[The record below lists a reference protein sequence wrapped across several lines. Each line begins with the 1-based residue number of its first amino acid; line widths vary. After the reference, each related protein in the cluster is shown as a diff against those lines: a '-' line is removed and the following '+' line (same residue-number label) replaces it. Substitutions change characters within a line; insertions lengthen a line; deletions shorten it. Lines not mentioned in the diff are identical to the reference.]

1 MSLISRPL
9 ALRIVPLL
17 LVGPLVACT
26 PHDDRL
32 PRQLPTPTTPNVPPV
47 TVAQKEPA
55 PAPKPEPKPEPA
67 PEPKAKEPTEP
78 VRPVPEPAPEPEID
92 PATLEDGV
100 IVQKRI
106 LDAPRFADAGL
117 LDTWCKES
125 IARARGVR
133 KRLQGPQATDAQTL
147 ADYDRMSIELD
158 TVGNMAGLM
167 FQVSPEKAVR
177 DVAEKCTQDISRF
190 ATETSLDKAIYAAL
204 GKIDLAAADDLT
216 RYFVDKTTRN
226 LRRAGVEKDPAA
238 QARISDINAE
248 LVVLGQEY
256 SKTVNEDVRKIV
268 VKADPE
274 NTAGLPEDW
283 LKAHPPKEDG
293 TFEVTTNYPDF
304 FPFQNYAKNAA
315 LREQLYREYLQRGS
329 AVNGER
335 LKKVLALRK
344 ELAELLGYS
353 GWTDYITE
361 DKMTGSAAVV
371 DAFIKDIESV
381 IRPRADRDLAKL
393 LERKKK
399 DFPDATAIEV
409 FDRFYYMN
417 LVRAEGYDFDAQS
430 VRQYFPYAK
439 VKDGI
444 FALYGK
450 LFGVSFAPV
459 ADFPT
464 WAPDVEAWEL
474 KRGDEVLGRFF
485 LDMHPR
491 DNKYKHAAMFPIQ
504 TGLEPDA
511 ATGRERRLA
520 WGALVCNFPKPTAD
534 DAALM
539 EHSDVVTFFHEFGH
553 LIHQLLA
560 QKGRYLDLSGIN
572 VEWDF
577 VEAPSQLLEEWAW
590 DAKVLAGFAK
600 NDKGKAIPKDVV
612 ARMVKAEEFGQGVD
626 LQRQVY
632 LTAYSFYIHQA
643 DPATLDLDA
652 FTVELTKKHA
662 PFPPFEGDKLYA
674 NFGHLLGYSAIYY
687 TYQWSLAIAKDLFGR
702 FKAKGL
708 LDPKVAA
715 EYTEKV
721 LHPGGTAKADTL
733 IESFLGRPRNLDA
746 YKAWIQSG
754 P

>member
-1 MSLISRPL
+1 MRSTSRPL
-9 ALRIVPLL
+9 VLRLL
-17 LVGPLVACT
+17 PVLIAAPLVACT

-32 PRQLPTPTTPNVPPV
+32 PKQLPAPNPPNVPPIVV
-47 TVAQKEPA
+47 TTAA
-55 PAPKPEPKPEPA
+55 PAPKPPEPA
-67 PEPKAKEPTEP
+67 PKPAEPTPKPAEP
-78 VRPVPEPAPEPEID
+78 AQPVPEPTPEPEID
-92 PATLEDGV
+92 PSTLEDGV
-100 IVQKRI
+100 VVQARMLAEPK
-106 LDAPRFADAGL
+106 FADAAL
-117 LDTWCKES
+117 LDTWCRES
-125 IARARGVR
+125 IARAKGVR
-133 KRLQGPQATDAQTL
+133 KRLQGPQTNDAQTL
-147 ADYDRMSIELD
+147 ADYDRMALELD
-158 TVGNMAGLM
+158 TVSSMASLM
-167 FQVSPEKAVR
+167 FQVSPEQAVR
-177 DVAEKCTQDISRF
+177 DAAQKCTQDVSRF
-190 ATETSLDKAIYAAL
+190 ATETSLDKAIY
-204 GKIDLAAADDLT
+204 KSLAAIDVAAQDELA
-216 RYFVDKTTRN
+216 RYYVDKTLKA
-226 LRRAGVEKDPAA
+226 LRRSGVDKDAPT
-238 QARISDINAE
+238 QARISEINAE

-256 SKTVNEDVRKIV
+256 SKAVNEDVRKIV

-274 NTAGLPEDW
+274 ETAGMPEDW
-283 LKAHPPKEDG
+283 LKAHPARDDG

-304 FPFQNYAKNAA
+304 FPFQTYAKNAR
-315 LREQLYREYLQRGS
+315 LREELYRVYLQRGEAS
-329 AVNGER
+329 NGER

-344 ELAELLGYS
+344 ELAGLLGYTS
-353 GWTDYITE
+353 WADYITE

-381 IRPRADRDLAKL
+381 IRPRADRDLATL

-399 DFPDATAIEV
+399 DIPEATAIEV

-417 LVRAEGYDFDAQS
+417 LVRAEGYEFDAQS
-430 VRQYFPYAK
+430 VRPYFPYAK

-450 LFGVSFAPV
+450 LFGVSFLPI

-464 WAPDVEAWEL
+464 WAPGVEAWEL
-474 KRGDEVLGRFF
+474 KRGDDVLGRFF

-511 ATGRERRLA
+511 TTGRPRRLS
-520 WGALVCNFPKPTAD
+520 WGALVCNFPKPSGD

-560 QKGRYLDLSGIN
+560 QKGRFIELSGIN

-612 ARMVKAEEFGQGVD
+612 AKMVKAEEFGQGVD

-632 LTAYSFYIHQA
+632 LTAYSFYIHTA

-652 FTVELTKKHA
+652 FTVEMMKRYA

-687 TYQWSLAIAKDLFGR
+687 TYQWSLAIAKDLFQR

-721 LHPGGTAKADTL
+721 LVPGGTAKADAL
-733 IESFLGRPRNLDA
+733 IESFLGRARNLDA
-746 YKAWIQSG
+746 YKAWIQTG